1 MGVGTDT
8 VRGRKVVADGD
19 RETEYSVGKAGLCGK
34 LGIGGWK
41 KEGEGPLAPFF
52 DEIETDDQLGQD
64 NWEEAES
71 MLQQKAARLAIK
83 KAGCCPEDI
92 RIIFAGDLLAQSI
105 ASSFGIGELER
116 PMYGVF
122 GACSTMGEALSL
134 GAITVSAGHG
144 ERVLAVT
151 SSHFATAEKEFRFP
165 LGYGN
170 QRPLSASWTV
180 TGSGACVL
188 NRKKGRVKITGL
200 TIGKVVDYGL
210 KDSQNM
216 GACMA
221 PAACSTI
228 VQNLKD
234 FGRKPEEYDQI
245 ITGDL
250 GYIGQQIL
258 LDLLEKEGY
267 QSGKNHKD
275 CGILM
280 YDQKTQDTHAGG
292 SGCGCSASVLAGYI
306 LPKIACGDW
315 KRVLFVPTGALM
327 SKVSFSEGNSVPGIA
342 QGVVL
347 EWEEGEVEQTC

>member
-1 MGVGTDT
+1 MIQRTKGAQSIVFAEAPYIMSGAS
-8 VRGRKVVADGD
+8 V
-19 RETEYSVGKAGLCGK
+19 VGK
-34 LGIGGWK
+34 
-41 KEGEGPLAPFF
+41 KESEGPLGELFDTF
-52 DEIETDDQLGQD
+52 DETNLFGEET
-64 NWEEAES
+64 WELAEGVMQREACVRA
-71 MLQQKAARLAIK
+71 LHKANVT
-83 KAGCCPEDI
+83 PEQV
-92 RIIFAGDLLAQSI
+92 RYLFGGDLLRQGI
-105 ASSFGIGELER
+105 ATSMGAESLQIPLFGL
-116 PMYGVF
+116 F
-122 GACSTMGEALSL
+122 GACSTSGEALAL
-134 GAITVSAGHG
+134 AAMCVAAGYG
-144 ERVLAVT
+144 ERMLAVT
-151 SSHFATAEKEFRFP
+151 SSHFGTAEKEFRFP
-165 LGYGN
+165 LSYAN
-170 QRPLSASWTV
+170 QRPLSAQWTV
-180 TGSGACVL
+180 TGSGAFLVG
-188 NRKKGRVKITGL
+188 NKKSNVKIAGL
-200 TIGKVVDYGL
+200 TIGKIVDYGL

-267 QSGKNHKD
+267 QAGKNHKD

-327 SKVSFSEGNSVPGIA
+327 SKVSFYEGNSVPGIA

>member
-1 MGVGTDT
+1 MEIGKQSIRLEKPVYVESWASVVG
-8 VRGRKVVADGD
+8 
-19 RETEYSVGKAGLCGK
+19 
-34 LGIGGWK
+34 K

-64 NWEEAES
+64 TWEEAES

-105 ASSFGIGELER
+105 ASSFGSGELER
-116 PMYGVF
+116 PLYGVF

-134 GAITVSAGHG
+134 GAIAVSAGHG

-165 LGYGN
+165 LGYGS

-210 KDSQNM
+210 KDSQN
-216 GACMA
+216 
-221 PAACSTI
+221 
-228 VQNLKD
+228 
-234 FGRKPEEYDQI
+234 I
-245 ITGDL
+245 IAF
-250 GYIGQQIL
+250 
-258 LDLLEKEGY
+258 
-267 QSGKNHKD
+267 N
-275 CGILM
+275 
-280 YDQKTQDTHAGG
+280 
-292 SGCGCSASVLAGYI
+292 
-306 LPKIACGDW
+306 
-315 KRVLFVPTGALM
+315 
-327 SKVSFSEGNSVPGIA
+327 
-342 QGVVL
+342 
-347 EWEEGEVEQTC
+347 

>member
-1 MGVGTDT
+1 MEIGKQSIRLEKPVYVESWASVVG
-8 VRGRKVVADGD
+8 
-19 RETEYSVGKAGLCGK
+19 
-34 LGIGGWK
+34 K

-188 NRKKGRVKITGL
+188 NRKQGRVKITGL

-234 FGRKPEEYDQI
+234 FGK
-245 ITGDL
+245 
-250 GYIGQQIL
+250 IGRA
-258 LDLLEKEGY
+258 
-267 QSGKNHKD
+267 H
-275 CGILM
+275 
-280 YDQKTQDTHAGG
+280 
-292 SGCGCSASVLAGYI
+292 V
-306 LPKIACGDW
+306 
-315 KRVLFVPTGALM
+315 
-327 SKVSFSEGNSVPGIA
+327 
-342 QGVVL
+342 
-347 EWEEGEVEQTC
+347 

>member
-1 MGVGTDT
+1 MEIGKQSIRMEKPVYVESWASVVG
-8 VRGRKVVADGD
+8 
-19 RETEYSVGKAGLCGK
+19 
-34 LGIGGWK
+34 K

-221 PAACSTI
+221 PAAADTI
-228 VQNLKD
+228 AVNLKD
-234 FGRKPEEYDQI
+234 MGRSPEDYDRI

-250 GYIGQQIL
+250 GYVGQSIL
-258 LDLLEKEGY
+258 LDLMRKRKTDLT
-267 QSGKNHKD
+267 QNHMD
-275 CGILM
+275 CGMTIFN
-280 YDQKTQDTHAGG
+280 QQTQDTHSGG
-292 SGCGCSASVLAGYI
+292 SGCGCAATTLAAYI
-306 LPKIACGDW
+306 LPKLRTGEW

-327 SKVSFSEGNSVPGIA
+327 STVSYNEGESVPGIA
-342 QGVVL
+342 HGIVL
-347 EWEEGEVEQTC
+347 EHEPSGKKQEVE

>member
-1 MGVGTDT
+1 MEIGKQSIRLEKPAYVESWAWGVG
-8 VRGRKVVADGD
+8 
-19 RETEYSVGKAGLCGK
+19 
-34 LGIGGWK
+34 K

-210 KDSQNM
+210 KD
-216 GACMA
+216 
-221 PAACSTI
+221 
-228 VQNLKD
+228 
-234 FGRKPEEYDQI
+234 QI

-267 QSGKNHKD
+267 QAGKNHKD

>member
-1 MGVGTDT
+1 MEIGKQSIRLEKPVYVESWASVVG
-8 VRGRKVVADGD
+8 
-19 RETEYSVGKAGLCGK
+19 
-34 LGIGGWK
+34 K

-234 FGRKPEEYDQI
+234 FGRKPEEYESDYYRRSWLYRTAD
-245 ITGDL
+245 ITGPFGKRRVSGREKSQRLWNFDTIRKHRIPMREEAAVAAVL
-250 GYIGQQIL
+250 LYLPVISCQRLPAVTGNGYFLCQQ
-258 LDLLEKEGY
+258 G
-267 QSGKNHKD
+267 
-275 CGILM
+275 
-280 YDQKTQDTHAGG
+280 
-292 SGCGCSASVLAGYI
+292 
-306 LPKIACGDW
+306 
-315 KRVLFVPTGALM
+315 R
-327 SKVSFSEGNSVPGIA
+327 
-342 QGVVL
+342 
-347 EWEEGEVEQTC
+347 

>member
-1 MGVGTDT
+1 MEIGKQSIRLEKPVYVESWASVVG
-8 VRGRKVVADGD
+8 
-19 RETEYSVGKAGLCGK
+19 
-34 LGIGGWK
+34 K

-170 QRPLSASWTV
+170 QKAIVRFLDCYGKWCL
-180 TGSGACVL
+180 CV
-188 NRKKGRVKITGL
+188 KQEKG
-200 TIGKVVDYGL
+200 
-210 KDSQNM
+210 
-216 GACMA
+216 
-221 PAACSTI
+221 
-228 VQNLKD
+228 
-234 FGRKPEEYDQI
+234 
-245 ITGDL
+245 
-250 GYIGQQIL
+250 
-258 LDLLEKEGY
+258 
-267 QSGKNHKD
+267 
-275 CGILM
+275 
-280 YDQKTQDTHAGG
+280 
-292 SGCGCSASVLAGYI
+292 
-306 LPKIACGDW
+306 
-315 KRVLFVPTGALM
+315 
-327 SKVSFSEGNSVPGIA
+327 
-342 QGVVL
+342 
-347 EWEEGEVEQTC
+347 EGEDHGAYHRESGRLWIKRFPEYGSMYGTSSL

>member
-1 MGVGTDT
+1 MEIGKQSIRLEKPVYVESWASVVG
-8 VRGRKVVADGD
+8 
-19 RETEYSVGKAGLCGK
+19 
-34 LGIGGWK
+34 K

-71 MLQQKAARLAIK
+71 MLQQKTARLAIK

-180 TGSGACVL
+180 TGSGLCV
-188 NRKKGRVKITGL
+188 KQEKG
-200 TIGKVVDYGL
+200 
-210 KDSQNM
+210 
-216 GACMA
+216 
-221 PAACSTI
+221 
-228 VQNLKD
+228 
-234 FGRKPEEYDQI
+234 
-245 ITGDL
+245 
-250 GYIGQQIL
+250 
-258 LDLLEKEGY
+258 
-267 QSGKNHKD
+267 
-275 CGILM
+275 
-280 YDQKTQDTHAGG
+280 
-292 SGCGCSASVLAGYI
+292 
-306 LPKIACGDW
+306 
-315 KRVLFVPTGALM
+315 
-327 SKVSFSEGNSVPGIA
+327 
-342 QGVVL
+342 
-347 EWEEGEVEQTC
+347 EGEDHGAYHRESGRLWIKRFPEYGSMYGTSSLQHHSTESERLWKKTRRV

>member
-1 MGVGTDT
+1 MEIGKQSIRIDTPVYLESWASIVG
-8 VRGRKVVADGD
+8 
-19 RETEYSVGKAGLCGK
+19 
-34 LGIGGWK
+34 K

-52 DEIETDDQLGQD
+52 DEIEQDDQLGQKT
-64 NWEEAES
+64 WEEAES
-71 MLQQKAARLAIK
+71 MLQKKAAQRAVK
-83 KAGCCPEDI
+83 KAGRKMEEI
-92 RIIFAGDLLAQSI
+92 RTIFAGDLLAQCI
-105 ASSFGIGELER
+105 ASNFGIGELDR
-116 PMYGVF
+116 PLYGLF
-122 GACSTMGEALSL
+122 DACSTMGEALSL
-134 GAITVSAGHG
+134 AAIMISGGHA

-188 NRKKGRVKITGL
+188 GKEKGTVRITGL
-200 TIGKVVDYGL
+200 TTGKIVDYGL

-221 PAACSTI
+221 PAASKTI
-228 VQNLKD
+228 AQNFED
-234 FGRKPEEYDQI
+234 FGRTPKDYDQI

-250 GYIGQQIL
+250 GYVGQQIL

-267 QSGKNHKD
+267 QAAGNHKD

-292 SGCGCSASVLAGYI
+292 SGCGCSAAVLASYI

-327 SKVSFSEGNSVPGIA
+327 SKVSFYEGNSVPGIA
-342 QGVVL
+342 QAVVL
-347 EWEEGEVEQTC
+347 ETAKEEKE

>member
-1 MGVGTDT
+1 MEIGKQSIRLEKPVYVESWASVVG
-8 VRGRKVVADGD
+8 
-19 RETEYSVGKAGLCGK
+19 
-34 LGIGGWK
+34 K

-71 MLQQKAARLAIK
+71 MLQQKTARLAIK

-221 PAACSTI
+221 PAACNTI

-267 QSGKNHKD
+267 QAGKNHKD

-327 SKVSFSEGNSVPGIA
+327 SKVSFYEGNSVPGIA

>member
-1 MGVGTDT
+1 
-8 VRGRKVVADGD
+8 
-19 RETEYSVGKAGLCGK
+19 
-34 LGIGGWK
+34 
-41 KEGEGPLAPFF
+41 
-52 DEIETDDQLGQD
+52 
-64 NWEEAES
+64 

-258 LDLLEKEGY
+258 LGRFGKRRVSGRKKSQRLWNFDVRSENTGY
-267 QSGKNHKD
+267 PCGRKRLWLQCFCTCRLYPAKD
-275 CGILM
+275 CL
-280 YDQKTQDTHAGG
+280 
-292 SGCGCSASVLAGYI
+292 
-306 LPKIACGDW
+306 
-315 KRVLFVPTGALM
+315 R
-327 SKVSFSEGNSVPGIA
+327 
-342 QGVVL
+342 
-347 EWEEGEVEQTC
+347 